1 MDSDWTNLMVKLTF
15 EAREIDSDIWFDWSF
30 DAPLSKTVLEYISS
44 FMGSSTPVAIRN
56 LKVEY

>member
-1 MDSDWTNLMVKLTF
+1 MVKLTF

-44 FMGSSTPVAIRN
+44 FMGSSTPVVIRN